1 MGSENT
7 AAAGVI
13 IPQPCQH
20 AALLWEHRMPP
31 PLSIRIGV
39 GSSACRRGGW
49 VRSLPGQQ
57 WFGGRGS
64 SAPTAMDVMNAFR
77 TGNLPWIEVFM
88 VQPPRKVLGIT
99 ESLRLGK
106 AAKIIES

>member
-1 MGSENT
+1 
-7 AAAGVI
+7 
-13 IPQPCQH
+13 
-20 AALLWEHRMPP
+20 
-31 PLSIRIGV
+31 
-39 GSSACRRGGW
+39 
-49 VRSLPGQQ
+49 
-57 WFGGRGS
+57 
-64 SAPTAMDVMNAFR
+64 MDVMNAFR